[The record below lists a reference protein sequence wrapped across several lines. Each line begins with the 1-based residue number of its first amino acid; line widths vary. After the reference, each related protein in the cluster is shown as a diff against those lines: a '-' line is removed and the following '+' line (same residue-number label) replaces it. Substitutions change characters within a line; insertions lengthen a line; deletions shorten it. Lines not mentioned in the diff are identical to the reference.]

1 MKQGKR
7 PTKRQKMEIK
17 VNGLNADN
25 WLVERDLPSMMVIVH
40 RFSGKARTIRR
51 GA

>member
-7 PTKRQKMEIK
+7 PTKRQKIEIK
-17 VNGLNADN
+17 ANGLNAEN
-25 WLVERDLPSMMVIVH
+25 WLVERDLPDQMVIVH

>member
-7 PTKRQKMEIK
+7 PTKRQKIEIK
-17 VNGLNADN
+17 ANGLNAEN
-25 WLVERDLPSMMVIVH
+25 WLVERDLPDVMVIINRH
-40 RFSGKARTIRR
+40 SGKFRAIRR